1 MKLDVAYIIKKLHE
15 IDKLKSILMTN
26 EQVKLFNY
34 IPKPLIPSDIFNK
47 GFEKQYNSNSI

>member
-1 MKLDVAYIIKKLHE
+1 MKLDVAYIIKKLYE

-34 IPKPLIPSDIFNK
+34 IPKPLIPNNIFNV
-47 GFEKQYNSNSI
+47 GFEK